1 MTITVLDSG
10 SVARTLEAPAVS
22 ASGGT
27 YRYCQIAFAMVATPT
42 DALVIQGSAT
52 KTVRVKRIKITG
64 QATAQG
70 SMPVQLI
77 RRSTAGT
84 LGSAVLTAVTA
95 GKHDTSDIAGTAVV
109 STVGTANYTTV
120 GTTAGTV
127 EVGRLGMSA
136 LATGTA
142 GDGQAV
148 VWDYSTRMDKAM
160 VLRGATDFLCVNFN
174 GAAIP
179 SGGVV
184 DFTVE
189 LEEDNS

>member
-10 SVARTLEAPAVS
+10 SVVRTLEAPAVS
-22 ASGGT
+22 ATGGT
-27 YRYCQIAFAMVATPT
+27 FRFCSLALAMVATPT
-42 DALVIQGSAT
+42 DALIIQGSAT

-70 SMPVQLI
+70 AMPVQLV

-84 LGSAVLTAVTA
+84 LGSAVLTALTA
-95 GKHDTSDIAGTAVV
+95 AKHDTGDATATAVV
-109 STVGTANYTTV
+109 STVGTANYGTV
-120 GTTAGTV
+120 GTTAGTL

-142 GDGQAV
+142 GDGQSV

-160 VLRGATDFLCVNFN
+160 VLRGATDFLAVNFN

-189 LEEDNS
+189 LEEDAS